1 MISSLFDI
9 FNSVCLECGCLC
21 YIHSLPGTKIFPKLL
36 LFPLFSDV
44 IYGIVYWGF
53 LCIIAC
59 TNYLS
64 MKMKE
69 LCIYLCFSRRVDY
82 CISIILSGV
91 GVYQCTRT
99 KWYLSYIKN
108 QPKTTTLPPSR
119 TSSSP
124 SSNQFHQGLPLLV
137 QNSQPCILNNLPFQP
152 RPRPIPIPIHNTL
165 NSPLPPP
172 LTQSTPG
179 PPNNHPLLHNRP
191 SRHNT
196 ARADLGVL
204 PDTHVRVHRGQTVNG
219 RGGVDARA

>member
-64 MKMKE
+64 MKTKE
-69 LCIYLCFSRRVDY
+69 LCIYLCFSGRVDY

-91 GVYQCTRT
+91 GVYQCKRT
-99 KWYLSYIKN
+99 KWYHISKPTKN
-108 QPKTTTLPPSR
+108 PPTSFARLLQPQLQSISPR
-119 TSSSP
+119 SP
-124 SSNQFHQGLPLLV
+124 SPYSK
-137 QNSQPCILNNLPFQP
+137 QPTAHP
-152 RPRPIPIPIHNTL
+152 R
-165 NSPLPPP
+165 
-172 LTQSTPG
+172 
-179 PPNNHPLLHNRP
+179 
-191 SRHNT
+191 
-196 ARADLGVL
+196 
-204 PDTHVRVHRGQTVNG
+204 
-219 RGGVDARA
+219 

>member
-69 LCIYLCFSRRVDY
+69 LCIYLRFSRRVDY
-82 CISIILSGV
+82 CISIILLGV
-91 GVYQCTRT
+91 GVYINAKEQNGIISKPT
-99 KWYLSYIKN
+99 KNHHLTSFSHLL
-108 QPKTTTLPPSR
+108 QPQLQSISPR
-119 TSSSP
+119 SP
-124 SSNQFHQGLPLLV
+124 SPCSK
-137 QNSQPCILNNLPFQP
+137 QP
-152 RPRPIPIPIHNTL
+152 TV
-165 NSPLPPP
+165 
-172 LTQSTPG
+172 
-179 PPNNHPLLHNRP
+179 HP
-191 SRHNT
+191 
-196 ARADLGVL
+196 
-204 PDTHVRVHRGQTVNG
+204 Q
-219 RGGVDARA
+219 